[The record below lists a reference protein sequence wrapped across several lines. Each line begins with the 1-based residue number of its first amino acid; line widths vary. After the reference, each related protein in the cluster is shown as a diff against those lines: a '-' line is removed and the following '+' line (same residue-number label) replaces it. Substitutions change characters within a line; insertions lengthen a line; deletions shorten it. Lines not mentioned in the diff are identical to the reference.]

1 MPFENKKVV
10 EFEPKFDVDL
20 VKLEPKKVP
29 KVSRAERRKRQKERE
44 AELNG
49 LLLLK
54 QSGQLD
60 EETLL
65 KAASEGGE
73 IGMAEVSAKDKR
85 RLARLK
91 AKAEKGVVTRVV
103 AEGAIN

>member
-1 MPFENKKVV
+1 VV
-10 EFEPKFDVDL
+10 
-20 VKLEPKKVP
+20 
-29 KVSRAERRKRQKERE
+29 
-44 AELNG
+44 
-49 LLLLK
+49 
-54 QSGQLD
+54 D

-73 IGMAEVSAKDKR
+73 IGVADVSAKDKR

-91 AKAEKGVVTRVV
+91 AKAEKGVVTKVV

>member
-44 AELNG
+44 AELN
-49 LLLLK
+49 
-54 QSGQLD
+54 
-60 EETLL
+60 
-65 KAASEGGE
+65 
-73 IGMAEVSAKDKR
+73 
-85 RLARLK
+85 
-91 AKAEKGVVTRVV
+91 
-103 AEGAIN
+103 